1 MKIRILD
8 GAFGTLAQEYRLP
21 EEAYV
26 LDGKTARGCNDVL
39 CLTRPDVV
47 ADIHRRYVE
56 AGADIITTNSFNANA
71 ISLSDYGLEHRA
83 YDLARRAAEIA
94 KATGRFVA
102 GSMGPTNRTLSMSP
116 DVSRPGY
123 REIDYEQLRDAYRVQ
138 AQGLIDGGAD
148 ALLIE
153 TVFDTLNAKAAI
165 SAIRDISPDFPIMIS
180 GTLTDASGRTLSG
193 QTVEA
198 FCASVAH
205 ARPVSIGLN
214 CGFGAKHLLP
224 YLRRLRA
231 VAPCAVSVHPN
242 AGLPNM
248 SGGYDETPEMFAAD
262 MGAYLREG
270 LADIVGGCC
279 GTTPEHIAAL
289 KEVAE
294 EIRPEVVSHT
304 APSRTLTLAGLEPLR
319 VVREANLINIGERAN
334 VAGSA
339 KFAKMIREGDYA
351 GAVSVARAQV
361 DAGAQILDICL
372 DDGMIDGVAAM
383 SEFLNLIAAEPEI
396 ARVPVMIDSSDWQT
410 IEAGLQRVQ
419 GKSIVNSIS
428 LKEGEEVFL
437 KRARAVMG
445 YGAAGVVMLF
455 DEQGQADTY
464 ERKIAVAQRAYDLLS
479 GIGFPKEDIIFDP
492 NVLAIATGMPEHD
505 AYARDFI
512 EATRW
517 IKSNLPGAKVSG
529 GVSNLSFAFRG
540 NNVVRKAMHSVFLYH
555 AAAAGMDM
563 AILNPQMVTLFDDI
577 APDLLERV
585 EDAVLFRRADAAD
598 RLAELARQLAA
609 HNTEERSERQEAKQE
624 VMPLSERIARA
635 MLTGNADAVGADAV
649 EALRERGSAIAVI
662 NDLLMPAME
671 RVGQLFGEGKMFLPQ
686 VVKSARVMKVAVDA
700 IFAAE
705 PAEAGAE
712 ARTHG
717 SIVLATVKG
726 DVHDIGKNIV
736 AVVLACNGFKVLD
749 LGVMVDAQQIIDKAK
764 ETGADAIGLSGLI
777 TPSLGEMIDVA
788 RQADRQGLHIPIII
802 GGATTSPLHTAVK
815 IAPVT
820 SAPVI
825 HARDAADTA
834 RILAALC
841 GDDRA
846 DFLSQNAST
855 QARERSRSEGRAAGA
870 SVQRRTSSHN
880 QAVKRM
886 RLADIGLAD
895 LVPAIN
901 WAYFFSGWGM
911 PGKAPEI
918 FDHPD
923 KGEEA
928 RKLYTDARAMLK
940 EIVDNGRL
948 ELRAASQTFDAY
960 AEGDDIVLSDG
971 RRLAMTR
978 SADGQCVADFV
989 DGKVTLFALSAAF
1002 GLDKLV
1008 EEYDGDDYK
1017 RIMAKLLADRLTEA
1031 YAQVAFPGGC
1041 RFAFG
1046 YPSVPDHSL
1055 KRDVFDILSVPEKIG
1070 MRLTETCMI
1079 IPGESICGL
1088 WLPRG
1093 HYFQAR
1099 SED

>member
-8 GAFGTLAQEYRLP
+8 GAFGTLAQGYGLP
-21 EEAYV
+21 KEAYV
-26 LDGKTARGCNDVL
+26 LDGKLARGCNDVL

-47 ADIHRRYVE
+47 ADIHRRYAE
-56 AGADIITTNSFNANA
+56 AGADIITTNSFNSNA

-83 YDLARRAAEIA
+83 YDIARRAAELA

-123 REIDYEQLRDAYRVQ
+123 REITYEQLRQAYRTQ

-165 SAIRDISPDFPIMIS
+165 SAIRDISSDFPIMIS

-198 FCASVAH
+198 FCTSVAH
-205 ARPVSIGLN
+205 ARPMSIGLN

-242 AGLPNM
+242 AGLPNV

-262 MGAYLREG
+262 MGVYLREG

-289 KEVAE
+289 KKKVE
-294 EIRPEVVSHT
+294 ELGWEGVSRPL
-304 APSRTLTLAGLEPLR
+304 PKPMLTLAGLEPLR
-319 VVREANLINIGERAN
+319 VVRDANLINIGERAN

-339 KFAKMIREGDYA
+339 KFAKMIRQGDYA
-351 GAVSVARAQV
+351 SAVSVARAQV
-361 DAGAQILDICL
+361 EAGAQVLDICM
-372 DDGMIDGVAAM
+372 DDGLIDGPVAM
-383 SEFLNLIAAEPEI
+383 GEFLNLIAAEPEI

-437 KRARAVMG
+437 ERAREVMG
-445 YGAAGVVMLF
+445 YGAAAVVMLF
-455 DEQGQADTY
+455 DENGQADTY
-464 ERKIAVAQRAYDLLS
+464 ERKITVAQRAYDLLL

-517 IKSNLPGAKVSG
+517 IKANLPGAKVSG

-563 AILNPQMVTLFDDI
+563 AILNPQMVTLYDDI

-585 EDAVLFRRADAAD
+585 EDAVLFRRPDAAD
-598 RLAELARQLAA
+598 RLAELAHELASKSDE
-609 HNTEERSERQEAKQE
+609 TPKQQEFKQE
-624 VMPLSERIARA
+624 QLPLADRIARA
-635 MLTGNADAVGADAV
+635 MLTGNADTVGVDAV
-649 EALRERGSAIAVI
+649 EALRERGAAIAVI

-705 PAEAGAE
+705 PMESGAE

-736 AVVLACNGFKVLD
+736 SVVLACNGFKVYD

-777 TPSLGEMIDVA
+777 TPSLGEMIEVA
-788 RQADRQGLHIPIII
+788 RQADRQGLNIPVII
-802 GGATTSPLHTAVK
+802 GGATTSPIHTAVK
-815 IAPVT
+815 IAPAT
-820 SAPVI
+820 STPVI

-841 GDDRA
+841 GEDRA
-846 DFLSQNAST
+846 NFLSENALVQDT
-855 QARERSRSEGRAAGA
+855 LRVAAP
-870 SVQRRTSSHN
+870 
-880 QAVKRM
+880 VKPHKSI
-886 RLADIGLAD
+886 AGDIKEIRDTRGIKSLCDIELAD

-911 PGKAPEI
+911 PGKLPEI
-918 FDHPD
+918 FDHPQ

-928 RKLYTDARAMLK
+928 RKLYADAQAMLS
-940 EIVDNGRL
+940 EIVDNDLL
-948 ELRAASQTFDAY
+948 ELRSASQTFKAQV
-960 AEGDDIVLSDG
+960 EGNDIVLSDG
-971 RRLAMTR
+971 RRLTMPRGAN
-978 SADGQCVADFV
+978 GQCVADFV
-989 DGKVTLFALSAAF
+989 DGEVTLFALSAAF
-1002 GLDKLV
+1002 GLDKLM
-1008 EEYDGDDYK
+1008 ERYGGDDYK
-1017 RIMAKLLADRLTEA
+1017 RIMVKLLADRLTEA
-1031 YAQVAFPGGC
+1031 YAQVAFPNGC

-1046 YPSVPDHSL
+1046 YPSIPDHGL
-1055 KRDVFDILSVPEKIG
+1055 KRDVFDILSVPAKTG

-1093 HYFQAR
+1093 HYFSVD